1 MIGVPSPRAVAL
13 FLLGIGVLATQILAI
28 YPEGHFDY
36 VTKITDVDQLHSL
49 VDETISAGQTL
60 MVRWIASEG

>member
-28 YPEGHFDY
+28 YPDGHFDH